1 MLTVRDIRTGAL
13 DGAGLLPIGSYDPFQ
28 PRFIANLKEH
38 LAAGYSVVV
47 RLHPGVAYPMPDKD
61 LVHKVDREGHV
72 VAIVGYNDEDDTF
85 VIGDPWRA
93 EWGGSRHGLTSLTS
107 QDLALLLCN
116 TTACFAAMPAPMTV
130 AVRIEVVGPSTSE
143 LVLSVG
149 APRHPHA
156 KCELRSI
163 TELNASIRLPIGLT
177 SDEVRQSA
185 DLITP
190 EGDAQFTWVI
200 EEHNSVDGEI
210 EIAIAGLG
218 LGYDPYP
225 FKDIVGSQ
233 ARIAVRSV
241 LDAHVREHQL
251 V

>member
-1 MLTVRDIRTGAL
+1 MLTVRDISTGAL

-47 RLHPGVAYPMPDKD
+47 RLHPGVAYPMPDND

-72 VAIVGYNDEDDTF
+72 VAVVGYDDDKDTF
-85 VIGDPWRA
+85 LIGDPWRA
-93 EWGGSRHGLTSLTS
+93 EWGGDRHGLTTLTA

-116 TTACFAAMPAPMTV
+116 TTACFAAMPAPMTM
-130 AVRIEVVGPSTSE
+130 AVRIEAVGPRTSE
-143 LVLSVG
+143 LVVTVG

-163 TELNASIRLPIGLT
+163 TQLNASIKLPDGL
-177 SDEVRQSA
+177 SCDEVRQSA

-190 EGDAQFTWVI
+190 ESDAQFTWAV
-200 EEHNSVDGEI
+200 EEHNPVDGEI
-210 EIAIAGLG
+210 EIAVAGLG

-225 FKDIVGSQ
+225 FSDVVGSRV
-233 ARIAVRSV
+233 RISVRSV
-241 LDAHVREHQL
+241 VDAQVRERQL